1 MVKNDNK
8 HVWENCLSL
17 KRKFED
23 KIIEFEV
30 VSSELDRQVQRLG
43 ALEEENNG

>member
-23 KIIEFEV
+23 KIIELEV
-30 VSSELDRQVQRLG
+30 VSSKLDR
-43 ALEEENNG
+43 

>member
-23 KIIEFEV
+23 KMSELEV
-30 VSSELDRQVQRLG
+30 VSIELDR
-43 ALEEENNG
+43 

>member
-23 KIIEFEV
+23 KIIELEV
-30 VSSELDRQVQRLG
+30 VSSKLDRQVQRLG